1 MSSLTWSQ
9 LVMFVFC
16 CISAVN
22 MNFCAAGFFNV
33 LSLQTSVR
41 FFSLSGHVTE
51 HRVIEYFGGWSVMD
65 LVAKRCFAA
74 VCTLPLI
81 QAHVCFPLNL
91 LMTATY

>member
-1 MSSLTWSQ
+1 MSSLTWSR

-22 MNFCAAGFFNV
+22 MNFCAAGFLMCFHSRH
-33 LSLQTSVR
+33 LSG

-65 LVAKRCFAA
+65 LVAKCCFAA
-74 VCTLPLI
+74 FCTLPLI